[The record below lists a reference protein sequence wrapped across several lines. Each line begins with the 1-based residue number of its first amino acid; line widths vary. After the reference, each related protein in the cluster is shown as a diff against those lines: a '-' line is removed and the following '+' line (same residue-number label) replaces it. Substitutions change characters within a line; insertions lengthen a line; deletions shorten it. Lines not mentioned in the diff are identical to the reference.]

1 MSAGGM
7 RAHWTKVQYIVH
19 WGLVKFI
26 LSLRY
31 PIAGVI
37 VSTSQAAVFLSVQS
51 CFSRAQLVRVV
62 LRDLAEIARG
72 AIVTITRIER

>member
-1 MSAGGM
+1 MHSGARSVPGGM

-62 LRDLAEIARG
+62 LRIWRKLPVAQS
-72 AIVTITRIER
+72 

>member
-1 MSAGGM
+1 MHSGARSSPEACAPIGP
-7 RAHWTKVQYIVH
+7 KSNISVH

-37 VSTSQAAVFLSVQS
+37 VSTCQAAVFLSVQS

-62 LRDLAEIARG
+62 LRIWRKLPVAHS
-72 AIVTITRIER
+72 